1 MKPIENTE
9 NFVRRGKANV
19 ATDPRMDRRV
29 LDDSFAAMNEA
40 VGTGRSSVAC
50 MILQG
55 KAIRFAAAAVVI
67 AAIGLLTIK
76 SRPPD
81 MEPPEIEKVAESPAE
96 MLTARSLMIAF
107 HHGGIEAIEKQ
118 CDKALQMQ
126 GQRPDILSEKELL
139 TLIEFDL
146 ERTEL

>member
-19 ATDPRMDRRV
+19 TTDPQMDKHV
-29 LDDSFAAMNEA
+29 LDDSFAAMDKTA
-40 VGTGRSSVAC
+40 TAGRLSVAS

-55 KAIRFAAAAVVI
+55 KAIRFAAAAVII
-67 AAIGLLTIK
+67 AAIGLLMIQ

-81 MEPPEIEKVAESPAE
+81 REPPGIEKVAESPAE

-107 HHGGIEAIEKQ
+107 HHGGIEAIERQ
-118 CDKALQMQ
+118 CDKALEMQ
-126 GQRPDILSEKELL
+126 GPRLDILNMKELFAE
-139 TLIEFDL
+139 IEIDL
-146 ERTEL
+146 ERAEL